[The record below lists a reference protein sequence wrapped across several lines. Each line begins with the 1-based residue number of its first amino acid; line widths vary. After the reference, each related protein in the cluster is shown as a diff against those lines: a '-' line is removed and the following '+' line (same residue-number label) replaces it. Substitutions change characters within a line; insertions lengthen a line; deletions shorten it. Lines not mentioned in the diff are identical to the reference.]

1 MANDDEL
8 NGKGKNLKGRVKQ
21 AAGALTGNK
30 QVEAE
35 GAADRVAGAAQE
47 AVGRAKKKLDEDDE
61 DQDVE

>member
-30 QVEAE
+30 KVEAE

-47 AVGRAKKKLDEDDE
+47 ALGRAKKKLDEDDD

>member
-30 QVEAE
+30 KVEAE